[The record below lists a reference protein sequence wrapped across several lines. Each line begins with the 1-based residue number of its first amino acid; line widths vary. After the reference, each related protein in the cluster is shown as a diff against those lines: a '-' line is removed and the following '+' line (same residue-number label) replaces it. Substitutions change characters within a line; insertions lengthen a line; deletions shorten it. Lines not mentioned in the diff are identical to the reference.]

1 MKGVGQMLI
10 LHFFFI
16 SRSYL
21 TTSFL
26 SKIVDNNQLEHRT
39 PRTSLVYISW
49 VESIIFWA
57 KELGSTVGRCQVCH
71 KLKSEIH
78 VFTLLELTSDWQDQ
92 VKKPATA
99 APVALLT
106 ALHCYKNSSKRTGL
120 PVSQLSSTAERA
132 VLRAAHRCWCSAWS
146 ALRLLCSAVL

>member
-99 APVALLT
+99 APPVARATHCT
-106 ALHCYKNSSKRTGL
+106 ALDCYKNSSKRTGL

-132 VLRAAHRCWCSAWS
+132 C
-146 ALRLLCSAVL
+146 ALLIGAGAVHAVR

>member
-106 ALHCYKNSSKRTGL
+106 ALHCTVTKTRQNALVYRCLSW
-120 PVSQLSSTAERA
+120 VAQLS